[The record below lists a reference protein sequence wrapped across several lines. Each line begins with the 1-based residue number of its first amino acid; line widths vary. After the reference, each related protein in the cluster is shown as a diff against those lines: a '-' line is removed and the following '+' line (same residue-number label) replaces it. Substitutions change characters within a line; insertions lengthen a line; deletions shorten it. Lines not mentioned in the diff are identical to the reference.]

1 MGGGS
6 IVPSG
11 SPTLSVCPRLSSMP
25 LLVVPSDSSACIR
38 GMVILPSMAGP
49 CASSIFQ
56 HSWRVSLLVVIV
68 AIPLAVGNFIIE
80 WIVEA
85 TTPKLLRLVRPSMT
99 LHGEWLLM
107 NANSTGIVRS
117 LSVSPI
123 VTLRLMVPIG

>member
-1 MGGGS
+1 
-6 IVPSG
+6 
-11 SPTLSVCPRLSSMP
+11 
-25 LLVVPSDSSACIR
+25 
-38 GMVILPSMAGP
+38 MVILPSMAGP

-56 HSWRVSLLVVIV
+56 HSWRVSLLVAIV

-85 TTPKLLRLVRPSMT
+85 TTPKLLRLVHPSMT

-107 NANSTGIVRS
+107 NANSTGIVQS